1 MPCNLN
7 VICYI
12 DQHTEVAKKSNFV
25 VNAIGI
31 VNSRHQNSNIFI
43 HIVAFYPKDKFNDN
57 DDNDLERFNKGD
69 IIQVQG
75 RFSIVESEIDGN
87 KINIIKVWAYI

>member
-12 DQHTEVAKKSNFV
+12 DQHSKIVRTSNFV
-25 VNAIGI
+25 VNAVGV
-31 VNSRHQNSNIFI
+31 VNPRHQNTNII
-43 HIVAFYPKDKFNDN
+43 VHIVAFYPKDTTKNS
-57 DDNDLERFNKGD
+57 DLERFSKGD

-75 RFSIVESEIDGN
+75 RFSIVKTNVDDS
-87 KINIIKVWAYI
+87 KVKVIKV